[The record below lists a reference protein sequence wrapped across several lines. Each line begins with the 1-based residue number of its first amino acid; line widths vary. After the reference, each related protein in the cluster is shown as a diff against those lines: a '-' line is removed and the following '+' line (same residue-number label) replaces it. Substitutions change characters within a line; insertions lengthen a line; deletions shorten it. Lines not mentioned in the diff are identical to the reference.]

1 MSRTFADSLDYDA
14 ENIFFNVNEF
24 ARAYFLSRGVKT
36 TSSVAAVTSVRIY
49 ERVDETGVVTEVEAT
64 DFDLPATAYLIDA
77 VQRDPSPGDRFG
89 DGSNVWEVMP
99 IGRRKCFE
107 PLDGDARVIRVHT
120 RKVIRG

>member
-14 ENIFFNVNEF
+14 ENVFFSVNEF
-24 ARAYFLSRGVKT
+24 ARAYSLSRGVKT
-36 TSSVAAVTSVRIY
+36 TSDVAAITSVRVY
-49 ERVDETGVVTEVEAT
+49 ERVDESGIVTELEAT
-64 DFDLPATAYLIDA
+64 DFDLPASAYLIDG

-89 DGSNVWEVMP
+89 DGSSIWEVMP

-107 PLDGDARVIRVHT
+107 ALDGDARVIRVHA